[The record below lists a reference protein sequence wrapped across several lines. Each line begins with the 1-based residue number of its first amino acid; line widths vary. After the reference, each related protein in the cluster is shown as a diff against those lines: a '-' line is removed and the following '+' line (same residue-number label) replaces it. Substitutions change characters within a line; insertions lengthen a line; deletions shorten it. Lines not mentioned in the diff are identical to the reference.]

1 LDKYLKAN
9 SGKWFPVSHLAGELG
24 ITVPSVKLSLE
35 VLKTFGRLQI
45 AESAGTCLIRFKFLE
60 TEQRIIPDGTA
71 TA

>member
-45 AESAGTCLIRFKFLE
+45 AESAGTCLIKFLE